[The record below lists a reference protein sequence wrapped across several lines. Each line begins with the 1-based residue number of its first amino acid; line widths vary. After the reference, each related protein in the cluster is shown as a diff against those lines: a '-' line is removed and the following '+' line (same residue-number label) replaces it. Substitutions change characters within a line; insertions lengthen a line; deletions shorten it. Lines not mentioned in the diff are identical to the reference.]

1 MIPEERK
8 QVLNIIENLT
18 SALDS
23 LLKDE
28 NGMDIGN
35 NPFSEHAKLEN
46 TRNAFRSRPS
56 QSKPFSSKPRF
67 DDDLPF

>member
-1 MIPEERK
+1 MSPEERK
-8 QVLNIIENLT
+8 QALNILENLT

-35 NPFSEHAKLEN
+35 NPFSEHARLERTLTVN
-46 TRNAFRSRPS
+46 TILNLFNLS
-56 QSKPFSSKPRF
+56 F
-67 DDDLPF
+67 